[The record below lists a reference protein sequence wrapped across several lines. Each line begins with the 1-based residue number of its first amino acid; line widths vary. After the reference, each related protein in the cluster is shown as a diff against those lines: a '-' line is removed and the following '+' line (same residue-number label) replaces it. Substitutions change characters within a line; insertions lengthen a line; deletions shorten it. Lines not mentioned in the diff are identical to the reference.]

1 MGKSMSRPRLL
12 IVDDNQDI
20 CDFLR
25 LVSEGFDFDIIEVT
39 SATAAIQTVTQF
51 KPNLI
56 FLDLCMPDMDGVEL
70 ISELAAQRCDASIC
84 LVSGMDQRTLSS
96 VQSLGTD
103 KRLDMLST
111 LTKPMTIDDV
121 EAVIKQ
127 FLKDAFLSAP
137 PAQPKQ
143 NSESSSMAGFGLQI
157 DYEPEFHPQDAD
169 HNEATCLRARP
180 LLRMD
185 TGASLEETGL
195 YSALRA
201 NQFGQ
206 AFFKSQ
212 CREILHHIRHW
223 QSVGF
228 HPTVTLGVPAF
239 IIENAELP
247 KLMETLLSEHG
258 VASGAIAFELF
269 DADSAAINSKAQ
281 EVLSRLRLKGIRI
294 RTLLN
299 DGDETALS
307 DADKLP
313 IDEFMVDLG
322 SLAQRL
328 SDKADIETEFLYSS
342 LNSVANRK
350 GIRVCAANVNTSSL
364 YALAQQCRFNALRGS
379 KVYVP
384 VAAADVLAAHESGRL
399 EDSGFKLLQPA

>member
-1 MGKSMSRPRLL
+1 MGNAMSRPRLL
-12 IVDDNQDI
+12 IVDDNQEI
-20 CDFLR
+20 CDFLK
-25 LVSEGFDFDIIEVT
+25 LVSEGFDFDVVEVT
-39 SATAAIQTVTQF
+39 SATAAIQTVSQF

-56 FLDLCMPDMDGVEL
+56 FLDLLMPDMDGVEMMA
-70 ISELAAQRCDASIC
+70 ELAEQRCDASIC

-96 VQSLGTD
+96 VQSLGLEKKLT
-103 KRLDMLST
+103 MLPT

-127 FLKDAFLSAP
+127 FLNEAYLTTP
-137 PAQPKQ
+137 PAASKQ
-143 NSESSSMAGFGLQI
+143 NAEASNTRGYGLQI
-157 DYEPEFHPQDAD
+157 DYEPEFHPDTPD
-169 HNEATCLRARP
+169 PGEATCLRARP

-185 TGASLEETGL
+185 TGASLEEDAL

-212 CREILHHIRHW
+212 CREILHHVKRW

-228 HPTVTLGVPAF
+228 HPTVTIGVPAF
-239 IIENAELP
+239 IIENPELP

-258 VASGAIAFELF
+258 VQSRAIAFELF
-269 DADSAAINSKAQ
+269 DIDSAAINSKIQ

-294 RTLLN
+294 RSLIN
-299 DGDETALS
+299 NGDDSALT
-307 DADKLP
+307 DADKMP

-322 SLAQRL
+322 SLAQRPGE
-328 SDKADIETEFLYSS
+328 KADIETEFLFSS

-350 GIRVCAANVNTSSL
+350 GLRVCAANVNTNSL
-364 YALAQQCRFNALRGS
+364 FELARQCRFNTLRGS
-379 KVYVP
+379 KVYVL
-384 VAAADVLAAHESGRL
+384 VAADDVLAAHESGHFEEGGIERI
-399 EDSGFKLLQPA
+399 QPV